1 MGWINVRGLRV
12 NNASIGVHD
21 HERQTPQPVIVDFSV
36 CVDVHKAA
44 LTDQLD
50 HTVDYTRLVQMVTEV
65 CQRRHFFLL
74 ETLCDVLA
82 VELLER
88 FAVRQVMV
96 EVHKPSALP
105 SGCVSVR
112 VERQR

>member
-1 MGWINVRGLRV
+1 MDWINVRGLRV

-21 HERQTPQPVIVDFSV
+21 HERETLQPVIVDFSV

-44 LTDQLD
+44 STDQLD
-50 HTVDYTRLVQMVTEV
+50 HTIDYTRLVQLVAQV
-65 CQRRHFFLL
+65 CQSRHFFLL
-74 ETLCDVLA
+74 ETLCEMLA

-96 EVHKPSALP
+96 EVHKPNALP